1 MEGDVVN
8 TVQLVGRIGSVFKEE
23 RFKRAD
29 GEELL
34 KLRFLMAVK
43 RPIKVAEGEEA
54 KPDWVRVEVWGA
66 TAASLMAWNGKGS
79 RIGITG
85 RIRGDLYQPEGA
97 AYPDLRMAVVAER
110 VDVLSSRPREEI
122 GAAPEEAAEDE
133 AVVPSDGKAA
143 TTVER
148 KR

>member
-97 AYPDLRMAVVAER
+97 PYPDLRMAVVAER
-110 VDVLSSRPREEI
+110 IDFLSSKPREEN
-122 GAAPEEAAEDE
+122 GAAPEEAVEDDVE
-133 AVVPSDGKAA
+133 APSNGKAA
-143 TTVER
+143 ASVER

>member
-1 MEGDVVN
+1 MEGDEVN

-43 RPIKVAEGEEA
+43 RPIKTVEGEEA

-97 AYPDLRMAVVAER
+97 PYPDLRMAVVAER
-110 VDVLSSRPREEI
+110 IDFLSSKPREESD
-122 GAAPEEAAEDE
+122 ATPEEAAED
-133 AVVPSDGKAA
+133 VVQAPSNGMSASS
-143 TTVER
+143 VER